1 MISGTTDSHRTLSAE
16 ERSAIAEIEATTN
29 ILKLVTR
36 LTKMRFAGIAKFTD
50 SEWITCSVYD
60 PGNLGIEAGIALAL
74 ETTLCSEFC
83 SNPEALFIP
92 EISKSDRYSSRW
104 VVKHYALESYAGVP
118 IFLPDGT
125 LYGALCVLDSQAV
138 AFEDPDLREALA
150 LFARLIGCI
159 FFTNMTSDEHA
170 FCLANRT

>member
-1 MISGTTDSHRTLSAE
+1 MYRTLPLLLSAE

-60 PGNLGIEAGIALAL
+60 PCNLGIENGIALPL
-74 ETTLCSEFC
+74 EKTLCSEFC
-83 SNPEALFIP
+83 NDPTALFISQ
-92 EISKSDRYSSRW
+92 ISKSEKYSGRW
-104 VVKHYALESYAGVP
+104 VVKRYALESYAGVP
-118 IFLPDGT
+118 IFLPDGV
-125 LYGALCVLDSQAV
+125 LYGALCVLDSEAV

-150 LFARLIGCI
+150 LFARLIGCL
-159 FFTNMTSDEHA
+159 FFTSMTCDEHSSYHDA
-170 FCLANRT
+170 QG